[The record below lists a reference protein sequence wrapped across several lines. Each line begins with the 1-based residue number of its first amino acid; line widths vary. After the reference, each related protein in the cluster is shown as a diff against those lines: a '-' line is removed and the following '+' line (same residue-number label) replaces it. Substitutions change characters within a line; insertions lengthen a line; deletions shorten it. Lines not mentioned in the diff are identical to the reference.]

1 MRLPAAGRESQLLM
15 HFNYLRNLCN
25 LWLKKKVCAL
35 FEYFLQSFEFFYF
48 AITKVFYSALG
59 VFWRYGRKI
68 LCNFTVKSLHI
79 VCGLRNYYYLCTR
92 KTNRG
97 VEQW

>member
-1 MRLPAAGRESQLLM
+1 MQSVVKKRFGLAGNDFKFELSVQSVA
-15 HFNYLRNLCN
+15 
-25 LWLKKKVCAL
+25 KKKFCAL

-59 VFWRYGRKI
+59 AFWRYGRKI
-68 LCNFTVKSLHI
+68 LCIFTVKSLHI